1 LLSYALELADRTGTE
16 AQISAIQDD
25 AANLQ
30 TAVDQVVSAD
40 VDDADYAKAVGL
52 AVGNQATAAQTLDDA
67 ILAETGE
74 AQVRFD
80 TAADD
85 ARSGFAVLAIAL
97 TLGLLLAAALV
108 LVGLQPRI
116 TEYR

>member
-1 LLSYALELADRTGTE
+1 M
-16 AQISAIQDD
+16 
-25 AANLQ
+25 
-30 TAVDQVVSAD
+30 SAD
-40 VDDADYAKAVGL
+40 VDDADYVKAVAL
-52 AVGNQATAAQTLDDA
+52 AVDDQAAAAKTLDDA

-74 AQVRFD
+74 AQIRFD
-80 TAADD
+80 NAADD